1 MTSKLSRIWSKK
13 VVIIS
18 PANKVFSRD
27 LTHDW
32 LISWFEK
39 SFSERRKFQVQLAF
53 VTMLGNFMYLLF
65 IGL

>member
-1 MTSKLSRIWSKK
+1 M
-13 VVIIS
+13 IIS

-27 LTHDW
+27 LTQDQ

-39 SFSERRKFQVQLAF
+39 SFSERRKFRVQLAF
-53 VTMLGNFMYLLF
+53 VTTLGNFMYLFF